1 MIQLEEASKSF
12 GAQTVFRDLTW
23 HITRGQRVGLVG
35 PNGAGKTTV
44 CRILM
49 GEMEIDAGQVRRA
62 KSTTIGYLPQEI
74 APAGDGSVL
83 GHLLAGFPD
92 VLRLETEMELLAA
105 EMAEVENG
113 AAEDLMDRYGDL
125 QHRYEVL
132 GGYHLEARAKAIL
145 GGLGF
150 SPTESHDPLAKL
162 SGGWRMRVALG
173 RLLLQSP
180 DLLLLDEPTNHLDL
194 ESLQW
199 LEDFLA
205 AYEGTVV
212 IISHDRYFLNR
223 VVDRIAELELGRFT
237 LYVGDYDDYQA
248 QKLLRQ
254 EQLEAAQRSQAE
266 QIEKMERFIRKFRYK
281 ATKAR
286 QVQSRIKQL
295 DKIERVE
302 MIRAP
307 KRIHFR
313 FPQPGRSGTV
323 VSELKKVHKAYGTT
337 VVYRGVDFR
346 LLRGDRVAL
355 VGPNGA
361 GKSTLLKIVAGVLP
375 FEKGDRI
382 LGHNA
387 SVHYY
392 AQHQLDA
399 LNPRNTVLEELASVA
414 DIEMQPRLRGIL
426 GAFLFSG
433 DDVEKPVSVLS
444 GGEKSRLALAKML
457 LRPANLLCLDEPTN
471 HLDVT
476 AREILEEA
484 LDQFDG
490 TMLFI
495 SHDRYF
501 INRIAT
507 KVVEVR
513 DGRLSDYAGDYDYFL
528 EKREE
533 EQQAAGS
540 RQAAATRGAASGG
553 EGSREPEESRRGA
566 GAQRSGEVG
575 EPGSR
580 RGGGAR
586 GRGDAEGNRR
596 GAEARGVGAGR
607 GAGEQAAEAR
617 GSGEASKAR
626 TREAKRAVAEAR
638 QRKSREVAPLR
649 ARLKETE
656 AEIARIEARVRD
668 LTDQMAN
675 PDLYKD
681 GDRAREVARERKDLD
696 GQVASLYGKWE
707 ELAVRLEAALAE
719 REA

>member
-1 MIQLEEASKSF
+1 MIQIEQIGKSF
-12 GAQTVFRDLTW
+12 GGQVVLRDLTW

-35 PNGAGKTTV
+35 PNGAGKTTL
-44 CRILM
+44 CRILT
-49 GEMEIDAGQVRRA
+49 GEMEVDSGQVRRA
-62 KSTTIGYLPQEI
+62 KATTIGYLPQEI
-74 APAGDGSVL
+74 APAGDGTVL
-83 GHLLAGFPD
+83 GHLLAGFPEIQ
-92 VLRLETEMELLAA
+92 RLEDEMELLAA
-105 EMAEVENG
+105 EMAETENG
-113 AAEDLMDRYGDL
+113 GSEDLMHRYGDL
-125 QHRYEVL
+125 QHQYEVL
-132 GGYHLEARAKAIL
+132 GGYSLEARAKAIL

-150 SPTESHDPLAKL
+150 RPDESHAPLAKL
-162 SGGWRMRVALG
+162 SGGWRMRVSLG

-223 VVDRIAELELGRFT
+223 VVDRIAELELGRFA
-237 LYVGDYDDYQA
+237 LYTGDYDDYQA
-248 QKLLRQ
+248 QKLARQ
-254 EQLEAAQRSQAE
+254 EQIVAAQRTQAD

-302 MIRAP
+302 VIRAP
-307 KRIHFR
+307 KRIHFT
-313 FPQPGRSGTV
+313 FPQPVRSGAI
-323 VSELKKVHKAYGTT
+323 VSDLRKVRKAYGSA
-337 VVYRGVDFR
+337 VVYAGIDFR
-346 LLRGDRVAL
+346 LMRGDRVAL
-355 VGPNGA
+355 VGVNGA
-361 GKSTLLKIVAGVLP
+361 GKSTLLKIVAGILP
-375 FEKGDRI
+375 FEVGERI

-399 LNPRNTVLEELASVA
+399 LNPAHTVLEELAEIA
-414 DIEMQPRLRGIL
+414 DTETQTRLRTIL

-433 DDVEKPVSVLS
+433 DDVEKPVTVLS

-457 LRPANLLCLDEPTN
+457 LHPANLLCLDEPTN

-476 AREILEEA
+476 AREVLEEA

-513 DGRLSDYAGDYDYFL
+513 DGRLWEFSGDYDYYL
-528 EKREE
+528 EKKAE
-533 EQQAAGS
+533 EQVAAGS
-540 RQAAATRGAASGG
+540 GQRAAGSHNTEGRAASLPGPKLSAAGG
-553 EGSREPEESRRGA
+553 REPSREPAVSG
-566 GAQRSGEVG
+566 QRSAVST
-575 EPGSR
+575 P
-580 RGGGAR
+580 
-586 GRGDAEGNRR
+586 
-596 GAEARGVGAGR
+596 
-607 GAGEQAAEAR
+607 
-617 GSGEASKAR
+617 KPR
-626 TREAKRAVAEAR
+626 TRETKRAEAEAR
-638 QRKSREVAPLR
+638 QHKSRVAAPLR
-649 ARLKETE
+649 ARLKELESEITQ
-656 AEIARIEARVRD
+656 AEARIQA

-681 GDRAREVARERKDLD
+681 GDRAREVARERKALEE
-696 GQVASLYGKWE
+696 QVRSLYGKWE
-707 ELAVRLEAALAE
+707 ELALRLEGVTAG
-719 REA
+719 EAS

>member
-1 MIQLEEASKSF
+1 MIQIEEASKSF

-35 PNGAGKTTV
+35 PNGAGKTTI

-49 GEMEIDAGQVRRA
+49 GDMEVDAGQVRRA
-62 KSTTIGYLPQEI
+62 KTTTIGYLPQEI
-74 APAGDGSVL
+74 APAGDGTAV
-83 GHLLAGFPD
+83 GHVLAGYPNIQ
-92 VLRLETEMELLAA
+92 RLESELEFLAG

-113 AAEDLMDRYGDL
+113 ASQELMHRYGDL
-125 QHRYEVL
+125 QHQYEAL
-132 GGYHLEARAKAIL
+132 GGYSLEARAKAIL
-145 GGLGF
+145 DGLGF
-150 SPTESHDPLAKL
+150 SADECHAPLATL

-199 LEDFLA
+199 IEEFLA

-223 VVDRIAELELGRFT
+223 VVDRIAELELGRFS

-254 EQLEAAQRSQAE
+254 EQLEAAQRSQAD

-295 DKIERVE
+295 DKVERVE
-302 MIRAP
+302 TIRAP
-307 KRIHFR
+307 KRIRFR
-313 FPQPGRSGTV
+313 LPQPGRSGAV
-323 VSELKKVHKAYGTT
+323 VSELRKIHKAYGDTA
-337 VVYRGVDFR
+337 VYRGVDLR

-375 FEKGDRI
+375 FEKGDRV
-382 LGHNA
+382 LGHNTT
-387 SVHYY
+387 VHYY

-399 LNPRNTVLEELASVA
+399 LNPEHSVLEELASVA
-414 DIEMQPRLRGIL
+414 DLTMQPRLRGIL

-433 DDVEKPVSVLS
+433 DDAEKPVAVLS
-444 GGEKSRLALAKML
+444 GGEKARLALAKML

-513 DGRLSDYAGDYDYFL
+513 DGRLAEYAGDYDYYL
-528 EKREE
+528 EKREA
-533 EQQAAGS
+533 EQPSAVSAQPPAQAGNRAPNG
-540 RQAAATRGAASGG
+540 RKTATPVEPRAA
-553 EGSREPEESRRGA
+553 SREPRT
-566 GAQRSGEVG
+566 V
-575 EPGSR
+575 
-580 RGGGAR
+580 
-586 GRGDAEGNRR
+586 
-596 GAEARGVGAGR
+596 EAPK
-607 GAGEQAAEAR
+607 
-617 GSGEASKAR
+617 SR
-626 TREAKRAVAEAR
+626 TREAKRADAEAR

-649 ARLKETE
+649 ARLKEAE
-656 AEIARIEARVRD
+656 GEIARIETRVRE

-681 GDRAREVARERKDLD
+681 GERARDVARERKEMEERV
-696 GQVASLYGKWE
+696 GSLYSKWE
-707 ELAVRLEAALAE
+707 ELTVRLEAALAE
-719 REA
+719 TGP

>member
-1 MIQLEEASKSF
+1 MIQIEEASKSF
-12 GAQTVFRDLTW
+12 GAQTVFRDITW

-35 PNGAGKTTV
+35 PNGAGKTTL
-44 CRILM
+44 CRILIGDM
-49 GEMEIDAGQVRRA
+49 DVDAGQVRRA

-74 APAGDGSVL
+74 APAGDGTVL

-92 VLRLETEMELLAA
+92 VQRLEGELELLAA
-105 EMAEVENG
+105 EMAEAENG
-113 AAEDLMDRYGDL
+113 ASEDRMRRYGDL
-125 QHRYEVL
+125 QHQYEAL
-132 GGYHLEARAKAIL
+132 GGYSLEARAKAIL
-145 GGLGF
+145 SGLGF
-150 SPTESHDPLAKL
+150 PPGNFHASLATL
-162 SGGWRMRVALG
+162 SGGWRTRVALG

-199 LEDFLA
+199 LEDFLG
-205 AYEGTVV
+205 AYEGTVA

-223 VVDRIAELELGRFT
+223 VVDRIAELEQGRFA

-254 EQLEAAQRSQAE
+254 EQLEAAQKSQAE

-313 FPQPGRSGTV
+313 FPQPVRSGTV
-323 VSELKKVHKAYGTT
+323 VGELKKVYKAYGET

-361 GKSTLLKIVAGVLP
+361 GKSTLLKVVAGVLP

-399 LNPRNTVLEELASVA
+399 LDPAHTVLEELGSVA
-414 DIEMQPRLRGIL
+414 DLAVQPRLRGIL

-433 DDVEKPVSVLS
+433 DDVEKPVAVLS

-513 DGRLSDYAGDYDYFL
+513 DGRLWEYAGDYDYYL

-533 EQQAAGS
+533 EQAAGGSKQPAGIQAAPPGGTG
-540 RQAAATRGAASGG
+540 TRV
-553 EGSREPEESRRGA
+553 PD
-566 GAQRSGEVG
+566 
-575 EPGSR
+575 GSR
-580 RGGGAR
+580 RVAGAPRPGQEDRESGRAGAR
-586 GRGDAEGNRR
+586 EK
-596 GAEARGVGAGR
+596 
-607 GAGEQAAEAR
+607 GEPRTTETP
-617 GSGEASKAR
+617 KPR
-626 TREAKRAVAEAR
+626 TREAKRAGAEAR

-656 AEIARIEARVRD
+656 AEIACIEARVHD
-668 LTDQMAN
+668 LADRMAN

-681 GDRAREVARERKDLD
+681 GDRAREVARERKELEEQL
-696 GQVASLYGKWE
+696 GSLYGKWE
-707 ELAVRLEAALAE
+707 ELAVRLESALTE
-719 REA
+719 TTS

>member
-1 MIQLEEASKSF
+1 MIQIEEASKSF
-12 GAQTVFRDLTW
+12 AAQTVFRDLTW

-35 PNGAGKTTV
+35 PNGAGKTTL
-44 CRILM
+44 CRILI
-49 GEMEIDAGQVRRA
+49 GEMEVDSGQVRRA

-74 APAGDGSVL
+74 APAGDGTIL

-92 VLRLETEMELLAA
+92 VQRLEGEMELLAEA
-105 EMAEVENG
+105 MAEVEDG
-113 AAEDLMDRYGDL
+113 ASEELMQRYGDL
-125 QHRYEVL
+125 QHQYESL

-150 SPTESHDPLAKL
+150 SSDDCHSALGKL

-199 LEDFLA
+199 LEDFLG

-248 QKLLRQ
+248 QKLTRQ
-254 EQLEAAQRSQAE
+254 EQLEAAQKSQAE

-302 MIRAP
+302 MVRAP

-323 VSELKKVHKAYGTT
+323 VSELKKVHKAYGET

-382 LGHNA
+382 PGYNA

-399 LNPRNTVLEELASVA
+399 LDPKNSVLEELAAVA
-414 DIEMQPRLRGIL
+414 DLDVQPRLRGIL

-433 DDVEKPVSVLS
+433 DDVEKPVAVLS

-507 KVVEVR
+507 KVIEVR
-513 DGRLSDYAGDYDYFL
+513 DGRLWEYAGDYDYYL

-533 EQQAAGS
+533 EQ
-540 RQAAATRGAASGG
+540 
-553 EGSREPEESRRGA
+553 
-566 GAQRSGEVG
+566 
-575 EPGSR
+575 
-580 RGGGAR
+580 
-586 GRGDAEGNRR
+586 
-596 GAEARGVGAGR
+596 
-607 GAGEQAAEAR
+607 
-617 GSGEASKAR
+617 GSGEERRDPGAETRVPRAEQRATNHEPKGHRKEAVGLGGTASRTPVTPGSAPNPGPPIPSPQRTGIPKAR
-626 TREAKRAVAEAR
+626 TREARRVEAEAR
-638 QRKSREVAPLR
+638 QRKNREIAPLK

-656 AEIARIEARVRD
+656 AEIARIESRVRV

-681 GDRAREVARERKDLD
+681 GDRAREVARERKDLEE
-696 GQVASLYGKWE
+696 QVGSLYGKWE
-707 ELAVRLEAALAE
+707 ELAVRLESALAE
-719 REA
+719 PGA

>member
-1 MIQLEEASKSF
+1 
-12 GAQTVFRDLTW
+12 
-23 HITRGQRVGLVG
+23 
-35 PNGAGKTTV
+35 
-44 CRILM
+44 
-49 GEMEIDAGQVRRA
+49 
-62 KSTTIGYLPQEI
+62 
-74 APAGDGSVL
+74 
-83 GHLLAGFPD
+83 
-92 VLRLETEMELLAA
+92 
-105 EMAEVENG
+105 
-113 AAEDLMDRYGDL
+113 
-125 QHRYEVL
+125 
-132 GGYHLEARAKAIL
+132 
-145 GGLGF
+145 
-150 SPTESHDPLAKL
+150 
-162 SGGWRMRVALG
+162 
-173 RLLLQSP
+173 
-180 DLLLLDEPTNHLDL
+180 
-194 ESLQW
+194 
-199 LEDFLA
+199 
-205 AYEGTVV
+205 
-212 IISHDRYFLNR
+212 
-223 VVDRIAELELGRFT
+223 VDRIAELELGRFT

-323 VSELKKVHKAYGTT
+323 VSELKKVHKAYGAT

-346 LLRGDRVAL
+346 LLRGDRAAL
-355 VGPNGA
+355 IGPNGA

-375 FEKGDRI
+375 FEKGDRV

-399 LNPRNTVLEELASVA
+399 LNPRHSVLEELASVA
-414 DIEMQPRLRGIL
+414 DLEMQPRLRGIL

-501 INRIAT
+501 INRMAT

-513 DGRLSDYAGDYDYFL
+513 DGRLCDYAGDYDYYL

-533 EQQAAGS
+533 EQQAADS
-540 RQAAATRGAASGG
+540 RQAAAGSGQQAAGSWQRAAGRGAEAQ
-553 EGSREPEESRRGA
+553 RRG
-566 GAQRSGEVG
+566 E
-575 EPGSR
+575 
-580 RGGGAR
+580 
-586 GRGDAEGNRR
+586 AEGNRKEAAAPARR
-596 GAEARGVGAGR
+596 GAEAPGNGDAP
-607 GAGEQAAEAR
+607 
-617 GSGEASKAR
+617 KPR
-626 TREAKRAVAEAR
+626 TRESKRAVAEAR

-681 GDRAREVARERKDLD
+681 GDRARDVARERKDLE

-719 REA
+719 RDA

>member
-1 MIQLEEASKSF
+1 MIQIESASKSF
-12 GAQTVFRDLTW
+12 GGQTIFRDLTW
-23 HITRGQRVGLVG
+23 HITRGQRIGLVG
-35 PNGAGKTTV
+35 PNGAGKTTL
-44 CRILM
+44 CRILI
-49 GEMEIDAGQVRRA
+49 GQMEVDAGEVRCA
-62 KSTTIGYLPQEI
+62 KATTIGYLPQEI
-74 APAGDGSVL
+74 AAAGDGSVL
-83 GHLLAGFPD
+83 GHILAGFPEIQH
-92 VLRLETEMELLAA
+92 LEEELERVAA
-105 EMAEVENG
+105 EMAAAADDAAANG
-113 AAEDLMDRYGDL
+113 GADELMRRYGDL
-125 QHRYEVL
+125 QHRYEAA
-132 GGYHLEARAKAIL
+132 GGYSLEARAKAIL

-150 SPTESHDPLAKL
+150 KPAELHAALGTF
-162 SGGWRMRVALG
+162 SGGWRMRAALG

-199 LEDFLA
+199 LEEFLA

-223 VVDRIAELELGRFT
+223 VVERIAELELGRFA

-248 QKLLRQ
+248 QKLDRQ
-254 EQLEAAQRSQAE
+254 EQVLAAQRQQAE

-286 QVQSRIKQL
+286 QVQSRVKQL
-295 DKIERVE
+295 EKIERVE
-302 MIRAP
+302 VVRAP

-323 VSELKKVHKAYGTT
+323 VHELKKLHKSYGGTT
-337 VVYRGVDFR
+337 VYAGVDFR

-355 VGPNGA
+355 VGLNGA

-375 FEKGDRI
+375 FERGEEI
-382 LGHNA
+382 HGHNV
-387 SVHYY
+387 SIHYY

-399 LNPRNTVLEELASVA
+399 LNPKQSVLEELATVA
-414 DIEMQPRLRGIL
+414 DTEMQPRLRGIL

-433 DDVEKPVSVLS
+433 DDVEKPVAVLS

-484 LDQFDG
+484 LEQFDG

-507 KVVEVR
+507 RVVEVR
-513 DGRLSDYAGDYDYFL
+513 DGRLTDYAGDYDYYM
-528 EKREE
+528 EKKEE
-533 EQQAAGS
+533 EQTAAVS
-540 RQAAATRGAASGG
+540 RQPSAKGSNGAASPLASS
-553 EGSREPEESRRGA
+553 GSRAESRDR
-566 GAQRSGEVG
+566 
-575 EPGSR
+575 EPRAANEAPSAER
-580 RGGGAR
+580 RGPNPEPKR
-586 GRGDAEGNRR
+586 ETER
-596 GAEARGVGAGR
+596 
-607 GAGEQAAEAR
+607 AAA
-617 GSGEASKAR
+617 KPR
-626 TREAKRAVAEAR
+626 TREGKRAEAEAR
-638 QRKSREVAPLR
+638 QRKSRELAPLK
-649 ARLKETE
+649 ARLKELE
-656 AEIARIEARVRD
+656 AEIAEAEARIQV

-681 GDRAREVARERKDLD
+681 GERAREVAREKRSLEE
-696 GQVASLYGKWE
+696 QVGSLYGKWE
-707 ELAVRLEAALAE
+707 ELALRLESAAAGGS
-719 REA
+719 

>member
-1 MIQLEEASKSF
+1 MIQIEEIGKSF
-12 GAQTVFRDLTW
+12 GGQVVLRDLTW

-35 PNGAGKTTV
+35 PNGAGKTTL
-44 CRILM
+44 CRILT
-49 GEMEIDAGQVRRA
+49 GEMEVDAGQVRRA
-62 KSTTIGYLPQEI
+62 KTTTIGYLPQEI
-74 APAGDGSVL
+74 APAGDGTVL
-83 GHLLAGFPD
+83 GHLLAGFPEIQ
-92 VLRLETEMELLAA
+92 RLEDELELLAT
-105 EMAEVENG
+105 EMAETEDG
-113 AAEDLMDRYGDL
+113 GSEDLTHRYGDL
-125 QHRYEVL
+125 QHQYEVL
-132 GGYHLEARAKAIL
+132 GGYSLEARAKAIL

-150 SPTESHDPLAKL
+150 RPDEFHSPLAKL

-223 VVDRIAELELGRFT
+223 VVDRIAELELGRFS
-237 LYVGDYDDYQA
+237 LYTGDYDDYQA
-248 QKLLRQ
+248 QKLTRQ
-254 EQLEAAQRSQAE
+254 EQIVAAQRTQAE

-302 MIRAP
+302 VIRAP
-307 KRIHFR
+307 KRIHFH
-313 FPQPGRSGTV
+313 FPQPVRSGTI
-323 VSELKKVHKAYGTT
+323 VSELRKLRKAYGNM
-337 VVYRGVDFR
+337 VVYAGIDFR
-346 LLRGDRVAL
+346 LMRGDRVAL
-355 VGPNGA
+355 VGVNGA

-375 FEKGDRI
+375 FEAGERI
-382 LGHNA
+382 LGHNV

-399 LNPRNTVLEELASVA
+399 LNPKHSVLEELAEVA
-414 DIEMQPRLRGIL
+414 DAETQTRLRTIL

-433 DDVEKPVSVLS
+433 DDVEKPVTVLS

-457 LRPANLLCLDEPTN
+457 LHPANLLCLDEPTN

-476 AREILEEA
+476 AREVLEEA

-490 TMLFI
+490 SMLFI

-513 DGRLSDYAGDYDYFL
+513 DGRLWEFAGDYDYYL
-528 EKREE
+528 DKKAEDQASAVSGQRSATIPKEE
-533 EQQAAGS
+533 PGTRATARVAA
-540 RQAAATRGAASGG
+540 
-553 EGSREPEESRRGA
+553 SREPNRELTANG
-566 GAQRSGEVG
+566 QR
-575 EPGSR
+575 PT
-580 RGGGAR
+580 AN
-586 GRGDAEGNRR
+586 AP
-596 GAEARGVGAGR
+596 
-607 GAGEQAAEAR
+607 
-617 GSGEASKAR
+617 KAR
-626 TREAKRAVAEAR
+626 TRDAKRAEAEAR
-638 QRKSREVAPLR
+638 QHKSRMAAPLR
-649 ARLKETE
+649 ARLKELE
-656 AEIARIEARVRD
+656 AEIAQAEARIQTLSD
-668 LTDQMAN
+668 HMAN

-681 GDRAREVARERKDLD
+681 GDRAREVARERKALEE
-696 GQVASLYGKWE
+696 QVRSLYGKWE
-707 ELAVRLEAALAE
+707 ELALRLESVTAG
-719 REA
+719 EAT

>member
-1 MIQLEEASKSF
+1 MIQIENAHKSF
-12 GAQTVFRDLTW
+12 GGQVIFRDLTW

-35 PNGAGKTTV
+35 PNGAGKTTL
-44 CRILM
+44 CRILT
-49 GEMEIDAGQVRRA
+49 GEQEVDAGEVRCA

-74 APAGDGSVL
+74 APAGDGTIL
-83 GHLLAGFPD
+83 GHLLAGFPE
-92 VLRLETEMELLAA
+92 VQRLEAALDEVAHQMSAGADNGDLDPLME
-105 EMAEVENG
+105 
-113 AAEDLMDRYGDL
+113 RYGDL
-125 QHRYEVL
+125 QHQYEAL
-132 GGYHLEARAKAIL
+132 GGYQLESRAKAIL

-150 SPTESHDPLAKL
+150 TSEQFHDPLAAL

-173 RLLLQSP
+173 RLLLQGP

-199 LEDFLA
+199 LEEFLA
-205 AYEGTVV
+205 AYDGTVI

-223 VVDRIAELELGRFT
+223 VVDRIAELELGRFA
-237 LYVGDYDDYQA
+237 LYVGDYDEYQA
-248 QKLLRQ
+248 QKLARQ
-254 EQLEAAQRSQAE
+254 EQLVAAQKSQAE

-302 MIRAP
+302 VVRAP

-313 FPQPGRSGTV
+313 FPQPGRSGTIV
-323 VSELKKVHKAYGTT
+323 GELKRVHKAYGQN

-346 LLRGDRVAL
+346 LMRGDRVAM

-361 GKSTLLKIVAGVLP
+361 GKSTLLKIMAGVLP
-375 FEKGDRI
+375 FERGDRVI
-382 LGHNA
+382 GLNA
-387 SVHYY
+387 TIHYY

-399 LNPRNTVLEELASVA
+399 LNPTHTVLEELAAVA
-414 DIEMQPRLRGIL
+414 DISMQPRLRGIL

-433 DDVEKPVSVLS
+433 DDVEKPVAVLS

-484 LDQFDG
+484 LEQFEG

-507 KVVEVR
+507 KVVEVK
-513 DGRLSDYAGDYDYFL
+513 DGRLEEFVGDYDYYL

-533 EQQAAGS
+533 APSPERRAPNASHEPRATSQAKS
-540 RQAAATRGAASGG
+540 QATSTDAKGYAPVAAPVPVASAPKAR
-553 EGSREPEESRRGA
+553 SREG
-566 GAQRSGEVG
+566 
-575 EPGSR
+575 
-580 RGGGAR
+580 
-586 GRGDAEGNRR
+586 
-596 GAEARGVGAGR
+596 
-607 GAGEQAAEAR
+607 
-617 GSGEASKAR
+617 
-626 TREAKRAVAEAR
+626 KRAEAEAR
-638 QRKSREVAPLR
+638 QKKSRELVPLK
-649 ARLKETE
+649 ARLREVE
-656 AEIARIEARVRD
+656 QEIARIEGRVRE
-668 LTDQMAN
+668 LTDQLAN

-681 GDRAREVARERKDLD
+681 GERARDVARERKDLES
-696 GQVASLYGKWE
+696 QVGSLYGKWE
-707 ELAVRLEAALAE
+707 ELSVRLE
-719 REA
+719 EAQATPNI

>member
-1 MIQLEEASKSF
+1 MIQIEEAGKSF
-12 GAQTVFRDLTW
+12 GGQIVFRDLTW

-35 PNGAGKTTV
+35 PNGAGKTTL
-44 CRILM
+44 CRILTN
-49 GEMEIDAGQVRRA
+49 EIEVDSGQVRRA
-62 KSTTIGYLPQEI
+62 KSTTIGYLPQELV
-74 APAGDGSVL
+74 AAGDGTVL

-92 VLRLETEMELLAA
+92 LQRLEEGMEALAR
-105 EMAEVENG
+105 EMAEVENE
-113 AAEDLMDRYGDL
+113 ASEELMERYGDL
-125 QHRYEVL
+125 QHQYEVL
-132 GGYHLEARAKAIL
+132 GGYHLESRAKAIL
-145 GGLGF
+145 GGLSF
-150 SPTESHDPLAKL
+150 TPDDFHAPLANL

-223 VVDRIAELELGRFT
+223 VVDRIAELELGRFS

-248 QKLLRQ
+248 QKLARQ
-254 EQLEAAQRSQAE
+254 EQLVAAQKSQVE

-302 MIRAP
+302 VIRAP

-313 FPQPGRSGTV
+313 LPQPGRSGTV
-323 VSELKKVHKAYGTT
+323 VGELRKVHKAYGDT

-346 LLRGDRVAL
+346 LLRGDRIAL

-361 GKSTLLKIVAGVLP
+361 GKSTILKIIAGVLS
-375 FEKGDRI
+375 FEDGERI

-387 SVHYY
+387 TVHYY

-399 LNPRNTVLEELASVA
+399 LNPQHSVLEELASVA
-414 DIEMQPRLRGIL
+414 DPEMQPRLRGIL

-433 DDVEKPVSVLS
+433 DSVEKPVAVLS

-484 LDQFDG
+484 LDQFEG

-513 DGRLSDYAGDYDYFL
+513 DGRLAEYAGDYDYYL
-528 EKREE
+528 EKRET
-533 EQQAAGS
+533 EQIEPRAGEPP
-540 RQAAATRGAASGG
+540 QSGG
-553 EGSREPEESRRGA
+553 REPRQEPNRAASREPQDKPAAKGRR
-566 GAQRSGEVG
+566 S
-575 EPGSR
+575 EPP
-580 RGGGAR
+580 AP
-586 GRGDAEGNRR
+586 
-596 GAEARGVGAGR
+596 
-607 GAGEQAAEAR
+607 
-617 GSGEASKAR
+617 KAR
-626 TREAKRAVAEAR
+626 TREARRAETEAR
-638 QRKSREVAPLR
+638 QRKSREMGPLK

-656 AEIARIEARVRD
+656 IEIARIEARVRD

-675 PDLYKD
+675 PEIYKD
-681 GDRAREVARERKDLD
+681 GERAREVARERKELE
-696 GQVASLYGKWE
+696 GQAGSLYGKWE
-707 ELAVRLEAALAE
+707 ELAVRIESA
-719 REA
+719 RDS

>member
-1 MIQLEEASKSF
+1 MVQFEGVGKSF
-12 GAQTVFRDLTW
+12 GGQVVFKELTW

-35 PNGAGKTTV
+35 PNGAGKTTL
-44 CRILM
+44 CRILL
-49 GEMEIDAGQVRRA
+49 GEMEVDGGEVRRA

-74 APAGDGSVL
+74 ATAGDGTILS
-83 GHLLAGFPD
+83 HLLAGFPEIR
-92 VLRLETEMELLAA
+92 RLEDELELLAQ
-105 EMAEVENG
+105 EMSESENN
-113 AAEDLMDRYGDL
+113 ASEELMHRYGER
-125 QHRYEVL
+125 QHRYEQL
-132 GGYHLEARAKAIL
+132 GGYSLESRAKAIL

-150 SPTESHDPLAKL
+150 SAEEFHAPLAKL
-162 SGGWRMRVALG
+162 SGGWRMRAALG
-173 RLLLQSP
+173 RLLLVSP

-223 VVDRIAELELGRFT
+223 VVDRIAELELGRFA
-237 LYVGDYDDYQA
+237 LYVGDYDDYQS
-248 QKLLRQ
+248 QKLQRQ
-254 EQLEAAQRSQAE
+254 EQLEAARHAQAE
-266 QIEKMERFIRKFRYK
+266 QVEKMEQFIRKFRYK

-295 DKIERVE
+295 DRMEKVEVVRV
-302 MIRAP
+302 P

-313 FPQPGRSGTV
+313 FPAPMRSGTV
-323 VSELKKVHKAYGTT
+323 VSDLRRLHKAYGQT

-375 FEKGDRI
+375 FEKGERI
-382 LGHNA
+382 LGHNVG
-387 SVHYY
+387 VHYY

-399 LNPRNTVLEELASVA
+399 LTPKNTVMEELGSVA
-414 DIEMQPRLRGIL
+414 DMEMQPRLRGIL

-433 DDVEKPVSVLS
+433 DDVEKAVAVLS

-484 LDQFDG
+484 LEQFDA

-501 INRIAT
+501 INKVAT

-513 DGRLSDYAGDYDYFL
+513 DGQLAEYAGDYDYYL
-528 EKREE
+528 EKKEE
-533 EQQAAGS
+533 EQGLGAGGQGLGEKPGPAAEPRAPSAPKGTGAEGLGS
-540 RQAAATRGAASGG
+540 PNPQPPTPNPQRDSSKSR
-553 EGSREPEESRRGA
+553 SRESKRTE
-566 GAQRSGEVG
+566 
-575 EPGSR
+575 
-580 RGGGAR
+580 
-586 GRGDAEGNRR
+586 AE
-596 GAEARGVGAGR
+596 
-607 GAGEQAAEAR
+607 
-617 GSGEASKAR
+617 
-626 TREAKRAVAEAR
+626 TR
-638 QRKSREVAPLR
+638 QRKSREIAPLR
-649 ARLKETE
+649 ARLKEVE
-656 AEIARIEARVRD
+656 AEIAAIESRVGKLSD
-668 LTDQMAN
+668 EMAN
-675 PDLYKD
+675 PELYKD
-681 GDRAREVARERKDLD
+681 GERARDVAREQKALEE
-696 GQVASLYGKWE
+696 QVASLYGKWE
-707 ELAVRLEAALAE
+707 ELALRLEAATAE
-719 REA
+719 PA